1 MTPITTT
8 PAPSRQTDGR
18 PAQATPSQALDHFHF
33 FTRLPVELRLK
44 IWNFNLP
51 PPRVVPIRCGAKSLT
66 LASYA
71 QSSRPSTSGCTSY
84 AAVPVNLHVCQESRQ
99 EALAS
104 YHLSFGMTRNPG
116 QIFFDKANDVLY
128 FGARDGYMASEAQF
142 LTVMALCD
150 PTDLADVR
158 HLAINDSLF
167 WVDGMYQSMS
177 AANLTVEVLKQV
189 RLRMPRLE
197 RLVFVPR
204 DENPVYDEQIELVPA
219 NPHGMLEQRMARQME
234 VAMRAVCDLFPGWNA
249 PRWCIMALG
258 TAQLATQGKL
268 GLVSSMPEYISDS
281 FVPCSLQSNAVEMS
295 ASPWL
300 VGNAFRVRRPRYD
313 VVGWS
318 NYNSKIPWDNFGVGG
333 YLGS

>member
-1 MTPITTT
+1 MSPTTTT
-8 PAPSRQTDGR
+8 PAPSIRKDDR
-18 PAQATPSQALDHFHF
+18 SAQATPPWPLNHFHF
-33 FTRLPVELRLK
+33 FPRLPVELRLK

-66 LASYA
+66 FSPYA
-71 QSSRPSTSGCTSY
+71 QSPKPSTSGCTSY
-84 AAVPVNLHVCQESRQ
+84 AAVPVNLHVCQESRH
-99 EALAS
+99 EALAT

-116 QIFFDKANDVLY
+116 QIFFDKAHDVLY

-150 PTDLADVR
+150 PADLANVR

-204 DENPVYDEQIELVPA
+204 DENPVYDDQIELVPA
-219 NPHGMLEQRMARQME
+219 NPYGMLEQRMTRQME
-234 VAMRAVCDLFPGWNA
+234 AALGAVCKLFPDWKP

-258 TAQLATQGKL
+258 AAQLGTQETTDL
-268 GLVSSMPEYISDS
+268 APWLPEHISDC
-281 FVPCSLQSNAVEMS
+281 FVPCSLQNDAVTTP
-295 ASPWL
+295 ASST
-300 VGNAFRVRRPRYD
+300 VSEGYFPRA
-313 VVGWS
+313 
-318 NYNSKIPWDNFGVGG
+318 
-333 YLGS
+333 